1 MGSGRAVHLNS
12 FGRSQTLGRGE
23 SEAIVLSEELNADF
37 VVLDEE
43 RARKAAVRVGLTPI
57 GTVGLLMLWC
67 KDSREPLR
75 PLLDALLDA
84 GFRISDRLLQSVL
97 GQDM

>member
-1 MGSGRAVHLNS
+1 MIAVC
-12 FGRSQTLGRGE
+12 
-23 SEAIVLSEELNADF
+23 NAS
-37 VVLDEE
+37 
-43 RARKAAVRVGLTPI
+43 PI

-75 PLLDALLDA
+75 PLLDALLDT
-84 GFRISDRLLQSVL
+84 GFRISERLLQSVL